1 MHLYINQSRLH
12 SNLQATYYIAFTE
25 LKTENDYSSWQAWSN
40 QWPSRRYQ
48 RHSRTWIR
56 RSQPASLF
64 SNSTPLIQ
72 CSPLEKFLISEIQ
85 KKISRLLLG
94 ILKDSTRDSF
104 YENTLMVTWV
114 SNNIPQHTFQH
125 KWLKTRCYNN
135 GDQKPNNTN
144 HPYKLILTW
153 RTEYMQINKLH
164 KLDIATES
172 GFILLGRKIL
182 VSNEPWKMRRLQA
195 NSTTWQRNVDIC
207 WRVPIIWHWI

>member
-72 CSPLEKFLISEIQ
+72 CS
-85 KKISRLLLG
+85 LG
-94 ILKDSTRDSF
+94 EVF
-104 YENTLMVTWV
+104 NFWNTEEDFET
-114 SNNIPQHTFQH
+114 
-125 KWLKTRCYNN
+125 
-135 GDQKPNNTN
+135 
-144 HPYKLILTW
+144 
-153 RTEYMQINKLH
+153 
-164 KLDIATES
+164 IARHS
-172 GFILLGRKIL
+172 QRFNQRFILWEHINGNLGFKQYSTAHI
-182 VSNEPWKMRRLQA
+182 SAQMIKNQMLQ
-195 NSTTWQRNVDIC
+195 Q
-207 WRVPIIWHWI
+207 WRSKTK